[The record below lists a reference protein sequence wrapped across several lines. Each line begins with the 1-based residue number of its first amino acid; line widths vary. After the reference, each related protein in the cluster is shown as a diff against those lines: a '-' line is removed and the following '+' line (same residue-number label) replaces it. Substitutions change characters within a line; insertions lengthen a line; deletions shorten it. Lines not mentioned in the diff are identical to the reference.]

1 MEEKKC
7 MKCGRPRAEDQAFC
21 DECLA
26 DMARH
31 PVKPGV
37 VVLLPQQERPARP
50 ASRKRHTVPAP
61 EELLPRL
68 KKRITALWLA
78 LILALGAAGALGWFL
93 WDAHQELAAEKPLP
107 GQNYSSEEDKQPNET
122 Q

>member
-21 DECLA
+21 EECLT

-37 VVLLPQQERPARP
+37 VVLLPQQERSTRP
-50 ASRKRHTVPAP
+50 ASRKRHAAPSP

-68 KKRITALWLA
+68 KKRILALWLA
-78 LILALGAAGALGWFL
+78 LILALGTAGTLGWFL
-93 WDAHQELAAEKPLP
+93 WENYQEQASEKPLP
-107 GQNYSSEEDKQPNET
+107 GQNYSSEEDKQPDET
-122 Q
+122 R

>member
-7 MKCGRPRAEDQAFC
+7 MKCGRPRADGQAFC
-21 DECLA
+21 EECLT

-50 ASRKRHTVPAP
+50 ASRKRHSPPSP

-78 LILALGAAGALGWFL
+78 LILTLGVAGTLGWFL

-107 GQNYSSEEDKQPNET
+107 GQNYSSEEVKQPAET
-122 Q
+122 P

>member
-7 MKCGRPRAEDQAFC
+7 MKCGRPRADDQAFC
-21 DECLA
+21 ENCLA

-50 ASRKRHTVPAP
+50 AARKRHAAPSP

-68 KKRITALWLA
+68 KKRILALWLA
-78 LILALGAAGALGWFL
+78 LILALGAAGALGWL
-93 WDAHQELAAEKPLP
+93 CWESYQARESAKPLP
-107 GQNYSSEEDKQPNET
+107 GQNYSAEEGKQPDET
-122 Q
+122 R

>member
-7 MKCGRPRAEDQAFC
+7 MKCGRPCAENQAFC
-21 DECLA
+21 EKCLA

-37 VVLLPQQERPARP
+37 VVLLPQQERILRP
-50 ASRKRHTVPAP
+50 AQRRRYATLSP
-61 EELLPRL
+61 EEQLSKL
-68 KKRITALWLA
+68 KKRVISLWLA
-78 LILALGAAGALGWFL
+78 LILALGAAGTLGWFL
-93 WDAHQELAAEKPLP
+93 FKDYMSHEAEKPQP
-107 GQNYSSEEDKQPNET
+107 GQNYSSEEDNQPKET

>member
-7 MKCGRPRAEDQAFC
+7 LKCGRPRGEDQAFC
-21 DECLA
+21 EDCLA

-50 ASRKRHTVPAP
+50 TPRKRHAAPSP
-61 EELLPRL
+61 EELLSRL
-68 KKRITALWLA
+68 KKRILALWLA
-78 LILALGAAGALGWFL
+78 LILALGAAGTLGWLF
-93 WDAHQELAAEKPLP
+93 WEAYQERESAKPLP
-107 GQNYSSEEDKQPNET
+107 GQNYSSEEVKQPTET